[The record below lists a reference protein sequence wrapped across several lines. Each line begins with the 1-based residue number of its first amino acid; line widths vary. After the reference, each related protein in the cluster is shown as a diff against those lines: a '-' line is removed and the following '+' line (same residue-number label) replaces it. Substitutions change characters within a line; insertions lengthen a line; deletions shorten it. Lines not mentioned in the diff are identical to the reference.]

1 MSHRMLQNF
10 RQLEEEDPMLRVVW
24 NEEAGEIQV
33 QLMGEVQTEILQS
46 LVKERFDVDISFGSG
61 NIVYKETIK
70 KYS

>member
-1 MSHRMLQNF
+1 MLQNF

-46 LVKERFDVDISFGSG
+46 LVKERFDVDISFGKWEYCLQR
-61 NIVYKETIK
+61 ND
-70 KYS
+70 

>member
-1 MSHRMLQNF
+1 
-10 RQLEEEDPMLRVVW
+10 MLRVVW

-70 KYS
+70 I

>member
-1 MSHRMLQNF
+1 MLQNF

-46 LVKERFDVDISFGSG
+46 LVKERFDVIFPLEAG
-61 NIVYKETIK
+61 ILFTKKRLKIQLKE
-70 KYS
+70 